1 MMLMMIESES
11 DNIFIIGLLY
21 GHRPEDTFVWGPR
34 DDEVILRLLETATSF
49 LLTWLR
55 DRKRFEILNFAC
67 CQVVAFCSLISELF
81 LIMYALESFFPM
93 LVIFFNLYG
102 DFNGKMAKFQFLA
115 INCSRSVLHLSS
127 YHY

>member
-55 DRKRFEILNFAC
+55 DRKSALTNYPYSRVILIDKG
-67 CQVVAFCSLISELF
+67 L
-81 LIMYALESFFPM
+81 
-93 LVIFFNLYG
+93 
-102 DFNGKMAKFQFLA
+102 KF
-115 INCSRSVLHLSS
+115 
-127 YHY
+127 

>member
-1 MMLMMIESES
+1 MRTGHLPTIQLNLNPKTLSSYDKRSGDRPVGLQFLGVSRQEWKGDSYSE
-11 DNIFIIGLLY
+11 
-21 GHRPEDTFVWGPR
+21 
-34 DDEVILRLLETATSF
+34 
-49 LLTWLR
+49 
-55 DRKRFEILNFAC
+55 KFEISNFAC

>member
-67 CQVVAFCSLISELF
+67 CQVVAFCLVRFPNSLGCELRGSGNLTTFCSLISELF
-81 LIMYALESFFPM
+81 L
-93 LVIFFNLYG
+93 
-102 DFNGKMAKFQFLA
+102 FL
-115 INCSRSVLHLSS
+115 L
-127 YHY
+127 

>member
-1 MMLMMIESES
+1 MESHLEKREGFKNPS
-11 DNIFIIGLLY
+11 HGI
-21 GHRPEDTFVWGPR
+21 RPPHSGR
-34 DDEVILRLLETATSF
+34 GILIQNF
-49 LLTWLR
+49 
-55 DRKRFEILNFAC
+55 LNFAC

-81 LIMYALESFFPM
+81 LIMYALGSFFPM